1 MKISTF
7 PSTDK
12 QSQMLELLKYGT
24 VMAFVDSR
32 HKDVVV
38 PDYLKND
45 FQLRLNFDYAFEIDD
60 FRVLPDRLEA
70 SLSFNKQNYFCVI
83 PFSAVYLLLN
93 HSIQR
98 GSLFAETVPVEMLEI
113 FSGFQK
119 YEQQQPKPALKP
131 VTPAPSDD
139 VPAPPQPS
147 QVSTISP
154 APAPGDGDS
163 KTPEDTASAA
173 EEKRPKKRRSH
184 LRLVK

>member
-7 PSTDK
+7 PSSEK
-12 QSQMLELLKYGT
+12 QAQMLELLKYGT

-32 HKDVVV
+32 HKDVLV

-70 SLSFNKQNYFCVI
+70 SLSFNKQNFFCVI
-83 PFSAVYLLLN
+83 PFGAVYLLLN

-98 GSLFAETVPVEMLEI
+98 GSLFAENVPVEMLEI

-119 YEQQQPKPALKP
+119 YEQQQSKTPLKP
-131 VTPAPSDD
+131 VASPAPDD
-139 VPAPPQPS
+139 PPIPAEPS
-147 QVSTISP
+147 QVATVSP
-154 APAPGDGDS
+154 APAPAEAPNVQD
-163 KTPEDTASAA
+163 KTD
-173 EEKRPKKRRSH
+173 KKRRSH
-184 LRLVK
+184 LRVVK